1 MSLTIPEL
9 RHWIHRTVYVDLL
22 EEYLQEAGLNFR
34 EIGFSPCL
42 FIPPLLTDT
51 VNLFEMVR
59 LRQYIS
65 SHF

>member
-1 MSLTIPEL
+1 MSLTISEL
-9 RHWIHRTVYVDLL
+9 RQWIYRTVYVDLL
-22 EEYLQEAGLNFR
+22 EEDLQEAGLIFR
-34 EIGFSPCL
+34 EIGFPPCL
-42 FIPPLLTDT
+42 FIPPLLTGT